1 MVNIVKFMLCIF
13 CHHKKKRQKKK
24 VNTILKR
31 QTDVSVSRVAY
42 EPNKVLADVLGGNG
56 AKSLG
61 KFWLISFSKGSA
73 DRKCDANVKIS
84 VL

>member
-1 MVNIVKFMLCIF
+1 M
-13 CHHKKKRQKKK
+13 
-24 VNTILKR
+24 
-31 QTDVSVSRVAY
+31 SVSRVAY